1 MRHSGVIRVRWFHRA
16 FAGWPPVFVQ
26 MFQKTL
32 LVHRNLVEFIQVD
45 KEKSSQGTL
54 RFLFAAEVQAV
65 GIAETQFGR

>member
-1 MRHSGVIRVRWFHRA
+1 
-16 FAGWPPVFVQ
+16 

-65 GIAETQFGR
+65 GIAETQFGRQQDAAVSGFPESL